1 MNIIQESINIIRKK
15 AKIIVTIFTILFFG
29 FVFIQN
35 INQYSQKVLF
45 RKAKEIIK
53 ENNIILSNTIEYP
66 LIYYFIQNI
75 SKYYYSGDWDI

>member
-66 LIYYFIQNI
+66 LIYYFI
-75 SKYYYSGDWDI
+75 